1 MSSSTPFNFV
11 SFDGK
16 DENGIRAE
24 VNVQANKGTIKEI
37 KENTAK
43 EVADVHFS
51 VENLKFPIHGWV
63 RTDEPI
69 YELIKAAE
77 ASGEEITFRIETQR
91 KANVDRSTPMEELRK
106 DAATARDN
114 VKTILV
120 GINGVLSGEALTNP
134 KEDPKVSRG
143 RYVATDEDVE
153 TAGNNG
159 GVAAPAVSVE
169 KILENLKAAASNP
182 QLRSSILDN
191 LAAQAL
197 FNGASVEEVNTALVG
212 NDKRDGSQPTEA
224 PRASFSQ
231 EAPAWKEYNSD
242 GRLNL
247 GSSVVAAGV
256 GIETLVYKQIHTAE
270 LSSAGNIDEVVPYFV
285 DLIFAISDRVQVSSY
300 GEGSRVDRAA
310 SSHVRIRG
318 LVYEIIDK
326 TFNLPVE
333 AGAEGNIVATNGG
346 QGIQAWI
353 AAVGKEA
360 VKRFNRAI
368 RASQEVKAFGQITPP
383 QSLVGGSN
391 GTTAALVAP
400 SQPVTAA
407 SEAPATPAPETAPE
421 AVAEP
426 EAEIEVEAEVAE
438 PTVPEAVPV
447 EEALSLDAVSDSN
460 DAHEGLEEG
469 IAQAQGIM
477 LPRNLSDEEVADAEL
492 ATAETIGLLQE
503 MLSDAGFDLKDKGD
517 LVRISRL
524 LAYTFGEGYGNAKKI
539 PDEELTEFI
548 DWYASNGPE
557 AIQQAVVLATGRN

>member
-24 VNVQANKGTIKEI
+24 VNVQANKGTVKEI

-106 DAATARDN
+106 DANTAREN

-153 TAGNNG
+153 AASNNG
-159 GVAAPAVSVE
+159 NSVAPAVSVE

-182 QLRSSILDN
+182 QLRASILDN

-212 NDKRDGSQPTEA
+212 TDKRDGSQPTDA

-270 LSSAGNIDEVVPYFV
+270 LSSAGNIDEVVQYFV
-285 DLIFAISDRVQVSSY
+285 DLIFAISDRVQVSAY

-333 AGAEGNIVATNGG
+333 AHQSGNIVAVNGA
-346 QGIQAWI
+346 QGIQSWI

-368 RASQEVKAFGQITPP
+368 KASQEVKTFGQITPP
-383 QSLVGGSN
+383 QSLVGGSRN
-391 GTTAALVAP
+391 G
-400 SQPVTAA
+400 A
-407 SEAPATPAPETAPE
+407 SEAPVVASEPVNSVPEVSATPEPTTAPE
-421 AVAEP
+421 AVEEP
-426 EAEIEVEAEVAE
+426 EEEAEVIE

-447 EEALSLDAVSDSN
+447 EEALSLDAVKDSG

-477 LPRNLSDEEVADAEL
+477 LPRNLTDEEVANSEL

-524 LAYTFGEGYGNAKKI
+524 LAYTFGENYGNAKKI